1 MRDDKFIISQL
12 RTVAETSKDRDVRTL
27 ATAMIAIISETDGRD
42 EAIEAIVR
50 TALLDM
56 RAQFWTLKNCAL
68 LSGILLGWASLTWAV
83 FENHLES
90 KYQIKQHENNINH
103 NRSRR

>member
-1 MRDDKFIISQL
+1 MRDDKFITSQL

-27 ATAMIAIISETDGRD
+27 ATAMIAIINETDGRD

-50 TALLDM
+50 TALLDIKS
-56 RAQFWTLKNCAL
+56 QFWTLKNCAL

-90 KYQIKQHENNINH
+90 KYQIKHENHIND

>member
-12 RTVAETSKDRDVRTL
+12 RSVSETTKDRDVKTL
-27 ATAMIAIISETDGRD
+27 ATAMIAIISESDGRD

-50 TALLDM
+50 TALLDIKS
-56 RAQFWTLKNCAL
+56 QFWTIKNCAL

-90 KYQIKQHENNINH
+90 KYQIKNENNINDH
-103 NRSRR
+103 RSRR

>member
-1 MRDDKFIISQL
+1 MRDDKFITSQL

-27 ATAMIAIISETDGRD
+27 ATAMIAMINETDGRD

-50 TALLDM
+50 TALLDIKS
-56 RAQFWTLKNCAL
+56 QFWTLKNCAL
-68 LSGILLGWASLTWAV
+68 LSGILLGWASLTWAI

-90 KYQIKQHENNINH
+90 KYQIIHENNINDDS
-103 NRSRR
+103 SRR